1 MKPSNLQ
8 CKVLIPAA
16 HRREMIIFRL
26 PLSVTE
32 RGFIIIIEERNHFM
46 IIIEN
51 LYKEFIAHDQTVS
64 AVDNV
69 SINVDKGDIF
79 GIIGLSGAGKSTLV
93 RCINRLE
100 EPTKGHIY
108 IDGQDITKCNPN
120 ELRDMRK
127 KVGMIFQHFHLLN
140 MRTVEENIAFPL
152 EISNIPNKEQRITDL
167 LRLVELEDKRHSYPS
182 QLSGGQKQRV
192 GIARALANNPS
203 VLLCDEATSAL
214 DPKTTQ
220 SILELLKK
228 INQEL
233 GVTMIMITHQ
243 MEVIKQI
250 CNKVAVMEG
259 GRVVEQGTLLDI
271 FANSKHPIT
280 SQFVRSVSHDLPT
293 SLITQNQDN
302 VLVRISYQSEG
313 VGKPLLSK
321 AIRKFNVDAN
331 ILLGGIDNLSN
342 NIIGNLVVEFS
353 GDPDQIQAA
362 IGYLEE
368 NNVTCERIEHHE

>member
-1 MKPSNLQ
+1 
-8 CKVLIPAA
+8 
-16 HRREMIIFRL
+16 MIVIKD
-26 PLSVTE
+26 
-32 RGFIIIIEERNHFM
+32 
-46 IIIEN
+46 
-51 LYKEFIAHDQTVS
+51 LYKEFIAQDQTVS
-64 AVDNV
+64 AVNNV
-69 SINVDKGDIF
+69 SIHVDKGDIF

-100 EPTKGHIY
+100 EPTRGHIY
-108 IDGQDITKCNPN
+108 IGGEEITGASEKQ
-120 ELRDMRK
+120 LREMRK
-127 KVGMIFQHFHLLN
+127 KTGMIFQHFHLLN

-152 EISNIPNKEQRITDL
+152 EISNIPNKEERITDL

-228 INQEL
+228 INLEL

-250 CNKVAVMEG
+250 CNRVAVMDG
-259 GRVVEQGTLLDI
+259 GRVIEQGTLTDI

-280 SQFVRSVSHDLPT
+280 SQFVSSVSHDLPGF
-293 SLITQNQDN
+293 LLTQNPN
-302 VLVRISYQSEG
+302 NPLMRISYQSER

-321 AIRKFNVDAN
+321 AIRKFNIDAN
-331 ILLGGIDNLSN
+331 ILLGGIDNLGTS
-342 NIIGNLVVEFS
+342 IIGNLVVEFS
-353 GDPDQIQAA
+353 GDADQIQAA
-362 IGYLEE
+362 INYLEE
-368 NNVTCERIEHHE
+368 NNVICERVERNE

>member
-1 MKPSNLQ
+1 
-8 CKVLIPAA
+8 
-16 HRREMIIFRL
+16 MIVIKD
-26 PLSVTE
+26 
-32 RGFIIIIEERNHFM
+32 
-46 IIIEN
+46 
-51 LYKEFIAHDQTVS
+51 LYKEFVAHDQTVS
-64 AVDNV
+64 AVNNV

-100 EPTKGHIY
+100 EPTGGHIY
-108 IDGQDITKCNPN
+108 IDGEEITGASEKD
-120 ELRDMRK
+120 LREMRK
-127 KVGMIFQHFHLLN
+127 KTGMIFQHFHLLN

-152 EISNIPNKEQRITDL
+152 EISNIPNKKQRITDL

-228 INQEL
+228 INIEL

-250 CNKVAVMEG
+250 CNKVAVMDNG
-259 GRVVEQGTLLDI
+259 FVIEQGTLTDI
-271 FANSKHPIT
+271 FANSQHPIT
-280 SQFVRSVSHDLPT
+280 DQFVSSVSHDLPDF
-293 SLITQNQDN
+293 LLTQNPN
-302 VLVRISYQSEG
+302 NPLMRISYQSER

-321 AIRKFNVDAN
+321 AIRKFDVDAN
-331 ILLGGIDNLSN
+331 ILLGGIDNLGTS
-342 NIIGNLVVEFS
+342 IVGNLIVEFS
-353 GDPDQIQAA
+353 GDPEKIKGA
-362 IGYLEE
+362 INYLEE
-368 NNVTCERIEHHE
+368 NNVICERVERNE